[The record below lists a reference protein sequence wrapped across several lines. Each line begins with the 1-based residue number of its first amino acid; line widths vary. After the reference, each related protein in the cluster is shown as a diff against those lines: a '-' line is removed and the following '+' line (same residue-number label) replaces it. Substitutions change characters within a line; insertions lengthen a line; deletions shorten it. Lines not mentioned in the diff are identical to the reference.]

1 MLTLDIV
8 VPCYNEEEVLGETVR
23 RLTAVCRDLVD
34 KGKIA
39 SESRIYLVDDG
50 SRDRTWEL
58 IEGFCQS
65 DLPVRGIKLARNYGH
80 QRAVFAGLMTA
91 QGDAVIS
98 IDADLQDDLDAI
110 EKMVDAHVEGYD
122 VVYGV
127 RDDRSSDT
135 FFKRFSAESYYRLL
149 NAMGVE
155 TVFNHADY
163 RLMSRAALSN
173 LGQFQETNL
182 FLRGM
187 VPLVG
192 LPSTTVSYARSE
204 RFAGESKYPLGKMI
218 ALALEGVSSFSAVPL
233 RLIFLVGIALFV
245 LSTGLGIWGL
255 YVAFSGASVPGWAS
269 TVVPIYFLVSILL
282 LSIGV
287 IGEYL
292 GKIYIEVKRRPRYLV
307 EKVL

>member
-269 TVVPIYFLVSILL
+269 TVVPIYFLGSILL